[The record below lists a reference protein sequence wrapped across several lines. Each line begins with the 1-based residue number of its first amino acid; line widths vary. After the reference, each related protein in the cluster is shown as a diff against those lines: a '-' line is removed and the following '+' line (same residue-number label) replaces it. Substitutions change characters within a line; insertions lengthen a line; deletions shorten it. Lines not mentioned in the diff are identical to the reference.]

1 MKVALGYD
9 VAAYDLEETFRAFMT
24 SKGCEGE
31 DLGAFIKEPA
41 PYSDIAS
48 AVAAAIAPGRFERQT
63 LFCGAG
69 IGMDLAAN
77 KTKGIRAAQCHDT
90 YSDERA
96 RPPRR
101 RSGRSSKPDTVRR
114 KQAVGLDKAGQT
126 CGDCPLSTPIDRR
139 RREVSTPF
147 ADRPESGA
155 DAIACRNARSV
166 ERARNQ
172 VFCNSRR

>member
-63 LFCGAG
+63 LFCAAG

-114 KQAVGLDKAGQT
+114 KQAVGLDKAGAN
-126 CGDCPLSTPIDRR
+126 LRR
-139 RREVSTPF
+139 LPAF
-147 ADRPESGA
+147 HADRPAQKGGF
-155 DAIACRNARSV
+155 DTFRRQTG
-166 ERARNQ
+166 ER
-172 VFCNSRR
+172 RRCDRVS